1 MGEEIISEL
10 RRYVQCLINRGFS
23 INSVVLFGS
32 RVRGGDWLVDSDVD
46 LLIIVPNSGKDFL
59 DRIRE
64 FTVCWDSRI
73 ALEVFPYT
81 LDEVKRLVNRAQSRS
96 MMPWTTALYYMMMEP
111 LRN

>member
-10 RRYVQCLINRGFS
+10 RRYVKCLINRGFS

-59 DRIRE
+59 NRIRE
-64 FTVCWDSRI
+64 FTACWDSRI

-81 LDEVKRLVNRAQSRS
+81 LDEVKRLMNRAQSHS
-96 MMPWTTALYYMMMEP
+96 MMLWTTAL
-111 LRN
+111 